1 MALEFRDVD
10 AAQMKRVEQ
19 VIVEA
24 LAPFRAQTEAAL
36 AVFALARCMRT
47 LLRLYP
53 ETTRQSLTD
62 VVVDFLDGRT
72 APRDVLKDAGVP
84 LHILRG

>member
-1 MALEFRDVD
+1 MAIEFRQVD
-10 AAQMKRVEQ
+10 ADELARIEQALVETL
-19 VIVEA
+19 V
-24 LAPFRAQTEAAL
+24 PFRARSEAAL
-36 AVFALARCMRT
+36 AVFALARCART

-53 ETTRQSLTD
+53 EATRKALTD

-72 APRDVLKDAGVP
+72 APRDALKDLGVP